1 MRHGLL
7 TLAVAVALLTGCGQ
21 GSGNKAAPAAN
32 NSATSNAAAPAPVN
46 TANATTPAP
55 AGAGI
60 PARPVRVGMG
70 GAERG
75 VDACPSSGRLIGQN
89 PIAIREAP
97 APGARESAQGQLGMA
112 VHICEAVDGWQ
123 GIVWSPTTPDDNC
136 GVGTNL
142 PAEKDYDGPCRSGWV
157 PASTVEITAG

>member
-1 MRHGLL
+1 MRYGLS
-7 TLAVAVALLTGCGQ
+7 TLAVAAALLTGCGQ

-32 NSATSNAAAPAPVN
+32 NSATSNAAAPAN
-46 TANATTPAP
+46 TANAAAPAP
-55 AGAGI
+55 AAAAI

-97 APGARESAQGQLGMA
+97 AATARESAQGQLGMA

-157 PASTVEITAG
+157 PANNVEITAG